1 MNIQDLTEDQRE
13 IIERAVENGRQ
24 THLWIND
31 YKILI
36 KGDPDWGKVDADLSY
51 VTHLPDRFNGRGSL
65 YRKQGWSGRAIN
77 VIYLQVDDEIGVFIL
92 SSMSYIQCTME
103 PIEYLL
109 REF

>member
-13 IIERAVENGRQ
+13 IIERAVEAGRQ
-24 THLWIND
+24 TNLWIND

-36 KGDPDWGKVDADLSY
+36 KGDPDWGKVDTGLEY
-51 VTHLPDRFNGRGSL
+51 VTNVPSRFNGRGSL
-65 YRKQGWSGRAIN
+65 YRKQGWPGRVIN
-77 VIYLQVDDEIGVFIL
+77 VIYLNVDDEIGVFIL
-92 SSMSYIQCTME
+92 SRMSYIQCTME